1 MNTFRSLILF
11 ATLTLTADFAV
22 SASLPPTN
30 LDADAAFQSL
40 KDGNQRFIS
49 GKPASCTNAPA
60 KRARLTESQAPNAIV
75 LSCSDSRVPPEQIFD
90 QGLGKVFTV
99 RVAGN
104 VLNSD
109 AIASIEYA
117 ISHLGSHLIVVLGHD
132 SCGAV
137 SAAVTTP
144 PGKSAG
150 SPNLDHLLA
159 EIRTNLGSTRTTAT
173 SLEESIKKN
182 VSVVTSS
189 LSKRSKIVHD
199 ALASEQVRIVQGI
212 YDLHSGEVTFW
223 D

>member
-1 MNTFRSLILF
+1 MKTFRSLVLL
-11 ATLTLTADFAV
+11 AMLTFTADFAI

-30 LDADAAFQSL
+30 LDADDAFQSL

-49 GKPASCTNAPA
+49 GKPAACTNTPA

-144 PGKSAG
+144 PEKVRDLRTWIISWPKFAPTLEVQEPRQQALKSR
-150 SPNLDHLLA
+150 SK
-159 EIRTNLGSTRTTAT
+159 RT
-173 SLEESIKKN
+173 SL
-182 VSVVTSS
+182 
-189 LSKRSKIVHD
+189 
-199 ALASEQVRIVQGI
+199 
-212 YDLHSGEVTFW
+212 
-223 D
+223 